1 MNKTTVRCGMVN
13 MEAKSK
19 WQCPKCGVGLP
30 YNPTYRIGTYKK
42 DVISEVMLPSI
53 IIASK
58 WLLSA

>member
-1 MNKTTVRCGMVN
+1 MVN